1 MKGKMTKAKVEE
13 AYCEKKFP
21 TFAVILLAVAVIW
34 LVSDLGYIIIDIPWL
49 PIIIG
54 IIAIGMIVNKH
65 HRK

>member
-13 AYCEKKFP
+13 CGEKKFP
-21 TFAVILLAVAVIW
+21 TFAVILLVIAIIW
-34 LVSDLGYIIIDIPWL
+34 LVSDLGYIAISIPWL